1 MTEQTSTSPAQV
13 SAPVSNTGNR
23 PDSNKPLQVAATQ
36 IFGPFDS
43 APRGGGTLTLI
54 DQTITYTP
62 ESSKVE
68 RVRLAVN
75 DIVRINIH
83 KTRLELYTRDG
94 KRCKFFVT
102 VPHGMGYVNTSVD
115 NPVSA
120 VFAVVDVINN
130 IDASKEYIKD
140 SRKVADTWQPWLER
154 IMITNPN
161 ITIEHKNRTWHG
173 PALLAGIILLC
184 IVALGAIVVLTR
196 PS

>member
-1 MTEQTSTSPAQV
+1 
-13 SAPVSNTGNR
+13 
-23 PDSNKPLQVAATQ
+23 
-36 IFGPFDS
+36 
-43 APRGGGTLTLI
+43 
-54 DQTITYTP
+54 
-62 ESSKVE
+62 
-68 RVRLAVN
+68 
-75 DIVRINIH
+75 
-83 KTRLELYTRDG
+83 
-94 KRCKFFVT
+94 
-102 VPHGMGYVNTSVD
+102 MGYVNTSVD